1 MKKVHPVE
9 SRGRKWLYPVI
20 YLLFVLISAMPPY
33 AELPYA
39 PQDSQDVIINLLMVS
54 VHPYEHLAPLFHLA
68 TLLIVVLIAR
78 FPEKMG
84 RVLAA
89 YMGLNYLVIA
99 VLPTMATT
107 EKYGYVIHWGAL
119 VASALLGVTWI
130 VVAVRSELHTSF
142 ENVPPLRY
150 LLLPLALLAFWSPY
164 RAIGAGVRPDFDPLL
179 LLASPDYGLT
189 FCLTTP
195 VFVFLLIAFYPKVSP
210 FAYRITAFNG
220 LLYGLF
226 NMTHFFEPE
235 LRWMGVLH
243 LPLLVIA
250 LYALMLPGM
259 MRRRAARAG

>member
-1 MKKVHPVE
+1 MKKTRRTEP
-9 SRGRKWLYPVI
+9 RGHKWLYPVI
-20 YLLFVLISAMPPY
+20 YLLFVLISAIPPY

-54 VHPYEHLAPLFHLA
+54 VHPYEHMAPLFHLA
-68 TLLIVVLIAR
+68 TLLIVVLIGR

-130 VVAVRSELHTSF
+130 MVAVRSEPHTSF
-142 ENVPPLRY
+142 ENVPPFRY

-164 RAIGAGVRPDFDPLL
+164 RAIGVGVRPDFDPLL
-179 LLASPDYGLT
+179 LLTSPDYGLT
-189 FCLTTP
+189 FCLTSP
-195 VFVFLLIAFYPKVSP
+195 VFLFLLVLFYPKVSP

-220 LLYGLF
+220 LLYGLL
-226 NMTHFFEPE
+226 NMTHFCEPE

-243 LPLLVIA
+243 LPLLIIA
-250 LYALMLPGM
+250 SYALMLPGM

>member
-1 MKKVHPVE
+1 
-9 SRGRKWLYPVI
+9 
-20 YLLFVLISAMPPY
+20 
-33 AELPYA
+33 
-39 PQDSQDVIINLLMVS
+39 
-54 VHPYEHLAPLFHLA
+54 PYEHLAPLFHLA
-68 TLLIVVLIAR
+68 TLLIVVLIGR

-99 VLPTMATT
+99 LVPTMGMT
-107 EKYGYVIHWGAL
+107 EKYGHVIHWGAL

-130 VVAVRSELHTSF
+130 VVAIRSGLETSYAD
-142 ENVPPLRY
+142 VPPSRY
-150 LLLPLALLAFWSPY
+150 ALLPLALLAFWSPY
-164 RAIGAGVRPDFDPLL
+164 RATGAGVRPDFDPLL

-195 VFVFLLIAFYPKVSP
+195 VFLFLLILFYPKVSP

-226 NMTHFFEPE
+226 NMTHFFEPA

-243 LPLLVIA
+243 LPLLIIA
-250 LYALMLPGM
+250 CYALMLPGM
-259 MRRRAARAG
+259 MRRRAARLG